1 MIIIWN
7 NKETGNEQLKLN
19 IRSRYS
25 LVYCNM
31 FMYPHYIMLL
41 GCRSSDNVVLDLWF
55 GWSKYMFSTPAAP
68 ERQWTPE
75 DSASEPRPIH
85 TAALAIPGER
95 TGVAELDE
103 RGFLKVGLPE
113 TANNHYIFF
122 WLSGRALDSGRQK
135 GEFKSPCLCFF
146 AFLPL
151 LPCFLLLLYSGCS
164 INSS

>member
-1 MIIIWN
+1 
-7 NKETGNEQLKLN
+7 
-19 IRSRYS
+19 
-25 LVYCNM
+25 
-31 FMYPHYIMLL
+31 
-41 GCRSSDNVVLDLWF
+41 
-55 GWSKYMFSTPAAP
+55 MFSTPAAP

-135 GEFKSPCLCFF
+135 GEFKSPCLRCF
-146 AFLPL
+146 AFSF
-151 LPCFLLLLYSGCS
+151 CYTAVLLYNFKTEAHGIQAPKCDFYPQSTKEG
-164 INSS
+164 ILILTDEQLHGHMGAL